1 MQVTKYTNFSISIE
15 EEELTILKTIIKDLF
30 ESGSINSNEIEEF
43 IKFTLFIVFDEYEKN
58 IPSLKKFY
66 SMNLTNYLDD
76 KDRLMQARG

>member
-15 EEELTILKTIIKDLF
+15 KEELTKLKTIIKDLF

-43 IKFTLFIVFDEYEKN
+43 IKFTLFIVFDEYDKN

-66 SMNLTNYLDD
+66 SMNLTNYLDN
-76 KDRLMQARG
+76 KDGQK

>member
-1 MQVTKYTNFSISIE
+1 MQVTKYTNFSINIE

-43 IKFTLFIVFDEYEKN
+43 IKFTLFIVFDEYNKN

-66 SMNLTNYLDD
+66 LMNLTNYLDN
-76 KDRLMQARG
+76 KDRQK

>member
-1 MQVTKYTNFSISIE
+1 MQVTKYTNFSINIE

-66 SMNLTNYLDD
+66 SMNLTNYLDS
-76 KDRLMQARG
+76 KVRQK